1 MAITAGQ
8 GKDRREPIQN
18 RTGRALNVAR
28 AAPVSAP
35 AGETIRQA
43 IKQELQTLLQALC
56 IIPSGPLELLP
67 LQHCDFQIISD
78 RVEFKITLPSP
89 LSSGNQLSVP
99 VTTDVR
105 WEVLNEEGET
115 IPPGNAFIIETS
127 STNTLRAQIVFF
139 PRLVKDEAGA
149 PHGVAFTLRASV
161 SATAVHPTTGEEI
174 TMPVQSRVSLSPVT
188 VTVPVALRIPSIL
201 AFFPREN
208 LTPHAANKSSFALV
222 FVPPDSR
229 LERLEDLADGGVLA
243 TLMEKVGALRTAIE
257 ALPVAEQSRM
267 AVLAGNLEGLLD
279 GVAYLVGNLARS
291 GLSYIS
297 PDNVR
302 LERSNGCQDI
312 GELIHGRM
320 SYMEGEYRIG
330 SLVFVGLEETTV
342 LYNRRQFH
350 DDQSVVQIELG
361 SGMCAVI
368 DKLDGVTPTISAG
381 DATIT
386 TIGPANFID
395 LRRRRPDTFGD
406 AVAAFHFGEKPW

>member
-8 GKDRREPIQN
+8 GKHRREPIHN
-18 RTGRALNVAR
+18 RTGSALKVAH

-35 AGETIRQA
+35 AGETIQQT
-43 IKQELQTLLQALC
+43 IEQELQALLQALC
-56 IIPSGPLELLP
+56 IIPAGPLEVLP
-67 LQHCDFQIISD
+67 LQHCDFQVTSD

-89 LSSGNQLSVP
+89 LSSGNHFSVP
-99 VTTDVR
+99 VTTDVQ
-105 WEVLNEEGET
+105 WEVLNEEGQT
-115 IPPGNAFIIETS
+115 IPSGDVFIIETS
-127 STNTLRAQIVFF
+127 SINTLGVQIVFF
-139 PRLVKDEAGA
+139 PRLVKDQAGT
-149 PHGVAFTLRASV
+149 PHDVTFTLRASV
-161 SATAVHPTTGEEI
+161 SATAIHPTTGEEI
-174 TMPVQSRVSLSPVT
+174 TMPAQSRVSLAPVT

-201 AFFPREN
+201 AFFPQEN
-208 LTPHAANKSSFALV
+208 LAPQAANKSSLALV

-267 AVLAGNLEGLLD
+267 AILAGNLEGLLD
-279 GVAYLVGNLARS
+279 GLASLVGNLARF
-291 GLSYIS
+291 GLSYVS

-302 LERSNGCQDI
+302 LERSKGCQDI

-320 SYMEGEYRIG
+320 SYLEGEYRLG

-342 LYNRRQFH
+342 LCNRRQFH
-350 DDQSVVQIELG
+350 DDRSIVQIELG
-361 SGMCAVI
+361 SCMCAVI

-386 TIGPANFID
+386 TLGPASFID
-395 LRRRRPDTFGD
+395 MRMERPDTFGD
-406 AVAAFHFGEKPW
+406 ALASFHFGKNPW